1 MEILVPIGAVVALL
15 GLIGLG
21 YCIWLAVS
29 AKRAELDEVDMKARL
44 QKVVALNMA
53 AMGFSAIGLMMIVIG
68 ILL

>member
-1 MEILVPIGAVVALL
+1 MEILIPIGGFIALL
-15 GLIGLG
+15 GLGGLG
-21 YCIWLAVS
+21 YCIWLAIS
-29 AKRAELDEVDMKARL
+29 AKRAGLDDAEMKVRL